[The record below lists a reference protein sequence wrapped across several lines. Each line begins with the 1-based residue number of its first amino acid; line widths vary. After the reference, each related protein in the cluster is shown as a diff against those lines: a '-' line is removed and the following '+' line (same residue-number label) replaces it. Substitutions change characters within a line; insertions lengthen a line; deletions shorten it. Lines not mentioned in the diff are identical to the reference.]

1 MGIEKRENYE
11 KRKHEKE
18 IEKQKKEDE
27 MLIEK
32 QRKEDENERAK
43 LMKQRSDQAKKEKKY
58 EKKKA
63 RDASREQRILLYSQV
78 ILQLADGFRDTSFGQ
93 FFVRSVEG
101 FRNRL
106 LAEHKNWSF

>member
-1 MGIEKRENYE
+1 MG
-11 KRKHEKE
+11 KE
-18 IEKQKKEDE
+18 
-27 MLIEK
+27 IEK
-32 QRKEDENERAK
+32 QRKEDEKLIEKQEKEDKKERAK
-43 LMKQRSDQAKKEKKY
+43 LMKERKEQEKKEKKY